1 MKTKHCSKA
10 DQITKKDLKMR
21 KKAQECARNAKKYV
35 ENGRMEKNELPTWNP
50 EPETGIGGC
59 KGCFTITETTQ
70 TFTKIVTLG

>member
-1 MKTKHCSKA
+1 
-10 DQITKKDLKMR
+10 MR

-59 KGCFTITETTQ
+59 KVQVVFAITETTQ
-70 TFTKIVTLG
+70 TLTKIVTLG